1 MNDRRNSFFRLFL
14 LILLCLGVQS
24 LRAQTVTNEPLK
36 AVLKE
41 VERQTKYS
49 IIYKTDE
56 VNENKK
62 ITASFQQATVNNV
75 LATVLDKDV
84 EYKLQNRMI
93 IITKK
98 TERNTTAVPSQ
109 PLTSG

>member
-1 MNDRRNSFFRLFL
+1 M
-14 LILLCLGVQS
+14 
-24 LRAQTVTNEPLK
+24 
-36 AVLKE
+36 KE

-98 TERNTTAVPSQ
+98 QNVILLPSHRS
-109 PLTSG
+109 LYIGLRGKWSM